1 MTLEATM
8 KKEEIISAA
17 QALKFHAR
25 LINETGGSHGLR
37 DEGLLKSALARPLAS
52 FDDKDFYPSPEEKG
66 AAILESIVR
75 NHPFI
80 DGNKRTGYVLMR
92 LVLLKFGKDIIASEN
107 EKYDFVIAI
116 ASGNADFIEIL
127 DWIRDKITQL

>member
-1 MTLEATM
+1 MTLESTM
-8 KKEEIISAA
+8 KKEEIISVA

-25 LINETGGSHGLR
+25 LINETGGSHGVR

-52 FDDKDFYPSPEEKG
+52 FGGEDLYPSPEEKA
-66 AAILESIVR
+66 AAILESIVK

-80 DGNKRTGYVLMR
+80 DGNKRTGYVMMR
-92 LVLLKFGKDIIASEN
+92 LLLMKFGQDVVASED

-116 ASGNADFIEIL
+116 ASGNANFIKIL
-127 DWIRDKITQL
+127 EWICDRTAK

>member
-1 MTLEATM
+1 MTLESTM
-8 KKEEIISAA
+8 KKEEIISVA
-17 QALKFHAR
+17 QVLKFHAR

-37 DEGLLKSALARPLAS
+37 DTGLLKSALARPFAS
-52 FDDKDFYPSPEEKG
+52 FDGIDLYPSPEEKA
-66 AAILESIVR
+66 AAILESIVK

-80 DGNKRTGYVLMR
+80 DGNKRTGYVMMR
-92 LVLLKFGKDIIASEN
+92 LLLLEFGQDIVASED

-127 DWIRDKITQL
+127 EWIRDKAAK